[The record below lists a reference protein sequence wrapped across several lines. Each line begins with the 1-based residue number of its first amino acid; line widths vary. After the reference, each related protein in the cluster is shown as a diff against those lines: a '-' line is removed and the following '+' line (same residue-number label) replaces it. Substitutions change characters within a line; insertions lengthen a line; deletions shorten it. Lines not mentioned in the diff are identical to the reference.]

1 MLVKYIEK
9 KSFKTLSA
17 TSYEYTNFYEYT
29 TSYDYTNM
37 HLGQHSLFHNRNSR
51 SYSLNLVHL
60 QTHTNLRKGYETLSL
75 NLVPIAISLFDLK
88 DGGTFI
94 LS

>member
-1 MLVKYIEK
+1 
-9 KSFKTLSA
+9 
-17 TSYEYTNFYEYT
+17 
-29 TSYDYTNM
+29 M
-37 HLGQHSLFHNRNSR
+37 HLGQHSRFYNRKSS

-75 NLVPIAISLFDLK
+75 NLVPIAVSLFDLK

>member
-1 MLVKYIEK
+1 
-9 KSFKTLSA
+9 
-17 TSYEYTNFYEYT
+17 
-29 TSYDYTNM
+29 M
-37 HLGQHSLFHNRNSR
+37 HLDEHSLFHRNSR

-60 QTHTNLRKGYETLSL
+60 QAHTILRKGYETFSL